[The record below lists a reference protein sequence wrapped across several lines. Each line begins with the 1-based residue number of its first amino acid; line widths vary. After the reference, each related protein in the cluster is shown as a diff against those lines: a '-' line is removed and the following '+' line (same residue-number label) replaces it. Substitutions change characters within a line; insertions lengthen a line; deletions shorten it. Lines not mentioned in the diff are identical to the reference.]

1 MCAAGKSRNWVTA
14 GQGALHYDITPA
26 LFDLNNFRE
35 NTKHRHR
42 HFSEKNTFCFQE
54 WRKRKRICMNI
65 VDAILENYPKSKKVL
80 FEEIGLETEED
91 LGIKIPDV

>member
-1 MCAAGKSRNWVTA
+1 
-14 GQGALHYDITPA
+14 
-26 LFDLNNFRE
+26 
-35 NTKHRHR
+35 
-42 HFSEKNTFCFQE
+42 
-54 WRKRKRICMNI
+54 MNI